1 MANPQAFFS
10 SSTVQGIA
18 RTVFDSTRIPVSVI
32 LAQMS
37 IETGYG
43 TSSLWLSCHNPA
55 GINGSG
61 CGGFASYASY
71 TAAAQGYAA
80 TYHNGYYAQVLA
92 VAGSGGTPDQVAV
105 ALGQSPWAHSHYA
118 RGCGSPGC
126 QLIEQ
131 ITTYNL
137 TQYDG
142 ASTSTPHAT
151 SPVKKIQQEPAV
163 LIPVALLL
171 LGVLGVGTDI
181 AWIRDQRTGRWFWQ
195 KRR

>member
-55 GINGSG
+55 GINGTG
-61 CGGFASYASY
+61 CGGFAAYPSY

-80 TYHNGYYAQVLA
+80 TYHNGYYAHVLA
-92 VAGSGGTPDQVAV
+92 VARSGGTPDQVAV
-105 ALGQSPWAHSHYA
+105 ALGQSPWASSHYA
-118 RGCGSPGC
+118 GSCGSPGC
-126 QLIEQ
+126 QLVEQ
-131 ITTYNL
+131 IAAYNL
-137 TQYDG
+137 TQYDVTG
-142 ASTSTPHAT
+142 PIQK
-151 SPVKKIQQEPAV
+151 VQQEPAI
-163 LIPVALLL
+163 LIPVSLLL
-171 LGVLGVGTDI
+171 LGLLGVGTDI